1 MNKVTILLVFFIIL
15 ITTSNVCAKEEVIII
30 PVPYFQNDYSLITTE
45 GDSVTYSFTI
55 INIGNETI
63 EGQKVWYNIMN
74 PSGDLYV
81 SQRKIQSGNIRP
93 INITKLGPRE
103 EIVELT
109 SRFYLKDAGQYTL
122 YFGINSRGDESLDNE
137 VIVNERGCTHD
148 MAQDNFHVYDKDL
161 ILGCFVTG
169 VVAIFGIVITIFKK

>member
-1 MNKVTILLVFFIIL
+1 MNKATILLVFFSIL
-15 ITTSNVCAKEEVIII
+15 ITTSNVCAKGEIIII

-45 GDSVTYSFTI
+45 GDSVTYSFNI

-63 EGQKVWYNIMN
+63 EDQKVWYNIMD
-74 PSGDLYV
+74 PSGNLYV
-81 SQRKIQSGNIRP
+81 TQRRIQSGNIRP

-109 SRFYLKDAGQYTL
+109 SRFCLKNAGQYTL

-137 VIVNERGCTHD
+137 VLINGMDYTRYR
-148 MAQDNFHVYDKDL
+148 AQDNFHVYEKDL
-161 ILGCFVTG
+161 ILVCVVT
-169 VVAIFGIVITIFKK
+169 IFGILIGIFKLKK